1 VNTPEKGDKMDL
13 DSYYEF
19 VCTTGDL
26 RTPQHARRWTDG
38 VLRTFGTVLSR
49 KTKQALAKQLP
60 DELAR
65 SLKDVFWLLH
75 FRDPNLSKEEFLQRV
90 GRRSGNSN
98 VEFAAIPTRAVFAGL
113 RFFIS
118 PEVERQ
124 VAQTLSPQLREYWEQ
139 AGTFHKVSTEA
150 S

>member
-1 VNTPEKGDKMDL
+1 MDL
-13 DSYYEF
+13 DSFYQF
-19 VCTTGDL
+19 VYTAGQL
-26 RTPQHARRWTDG
+26 RTVEHARHWSDG

-49 KTKQALAKQLP
+49 KTKQALAKELP

-75 FRDPNLSKEEFLQRV
+75 FRDPNLTKDEFLQRA

-98 VEFAAIPTRAVFAGL
+98 GEFAATPTRAVFAGL

-118 PEVERQ
+118 PKVEQQ
-124 VAQTLSPQLREYWEQ
+124 VAQSLSPELRVYWEQ
-139 AGTFHKVSTEA
+139 AGALYATRVKAH
-150 S
+150 